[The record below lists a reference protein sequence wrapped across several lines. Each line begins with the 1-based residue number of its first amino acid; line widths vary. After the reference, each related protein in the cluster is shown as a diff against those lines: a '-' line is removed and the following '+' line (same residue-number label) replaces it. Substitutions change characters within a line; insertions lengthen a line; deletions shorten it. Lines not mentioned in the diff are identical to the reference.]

1 MTEEQKDILISRML
15 DAPSLLSDQELELIM
30 HDEDLRD
37 IYELSATIEGATRP
51 QPAIDVDEEWAVFR
65 KQMLRKPSAIR
76 RLMRVAAIFLGV
88 LLVSALMV
96 RFIDNLLQTDQP
108 PLIAMTKPAKAPEV
122 KSAPDPI
129 TTIAAVKEQ
138 SLPHPAQQRKR
149 SVPVVSKA
157 APITEPEVESLNI
170 DDEQID
176 EFLRIQQACIDNE
189 LALQTAELMADEFAQ
204 IQQLY
209 EINGADC
216 VIDESS
222 IRKLAMQ

>member
-1 MTEEQKDILISRML
+1 MTEEQKDILIARML
-15 DAPSLLSDQELELIM
+15 DAPELLSEQELELIM
-30 HDEDLRD
+30 HNEELRD

-51 QPAIDVDEEWAVFR
+51 QPEIDVEKEWATFR
-65 KQMLRKPSAIR
+65 KRIVRKPSALR
-76 RLMRVAAIFLGV
+76 RFMRVAAIFLGV

-122 KSAPDPI
+122 KAAPDSI
-129 TTIAAVKEQ
+129 STIAAVKEQ
-138 SLPHPAQQRKR
+138 SLPSPAQQRKR
-149 SVPVVSKA
+149 SAPAVRKA
-157 APITEPEVESLNI
+157 APIAAPEVESLNI

-176 EFLRIQQACIDNE
+176 EYLRIQQACIDNE
-189 LALQTAELMADEFAQ
+189 LALQTAEMMADELAQ

-216 VIDESS
+216 VIEQCSL
-222 IRKLAMQ
+222 RKLAMQ